1 MLQLSSFPSP
11 HHSGSRIPQTLRPQR
26 PPFKRTPQTTSLT
39 RIRTS
44 PKSPSKRALADL
56 TDSGNASP
64 MPLRKRSSNEAD
76 REDSFHRR
84 HSAEEKENLRL
95 DDSENLMPKPL
106 TRAEKR
112 RSGGFTGLVVPMS
125 PMKRHEGP
133 MNLDLESF
141 GSPSAKRRS
150 VHGPTYPD
158 FSVFDKFNDE
168 QRSQDDNNWQMSN
181 SSLSSSR
188 NNTIPKRF
196 SSLRKST
203 LQQRQ
208 SDKSGQSRRSPVQ
221 EVDFSSPLPSP
232 AFNFSNLK
240 KGETRLSLDNRIPP
254 MGRESPFSSQGPLFN
269 ASVHPVVPSAQ
280 NSQSQ
285 AYIHPLSRTM
295 THSSSTTSV
304 QDDSPTHE
312 PFRRPERPVSHDFS
326 ERATHDFSK
335 SLPIGAIRPTDSQE
349 PSSQGSFA
357 TPAHYKFAK
366 PLPLAFMSTGL
377 ISKKN
382 RNVNEPNGGLPK
394 AHMPDTP
401 CKKQFM
407 ASDIYLPIKKDATR
421 DNRHSLGNPL
431 TPFNPQSQR
440 KVSFASIQGRSI
452 FGSNARNSNKRLL
465 NRKTSFASIEDLDK
479 SFSQSPTS
487 KGDSQSTD
495 SEYPPTPTRHPNG
508 ASTPYH
514 GPTQPVIPF
523 GSSQGSRFTSSK
535 LSPIRASPGTVDED
549 SDSVMEDSPSA
560 NLRLDSSLTAA
571 SDVSLSFPR
580 AQLLQNFNSP
590 TPLMAKTL
598 GARSLRPL
606 RSLTKITPFSPVSS
620 QAEKNDRLSPHTPL
634 EAVFPPDPSGLS
646 ISGRDERINA
656 RPGTANSFK
665 SIPATPTGPREYFT
679 TFPNGDSLSL
689 AAPDAIEV
697 DESLASRFD
706 RVELFG
712 AGEFSQVYRV
722 SQPPETS
729 PFHTEFAISLTSPS
743 RSSPPDRVWA
753 VKKSKHPYAG
763 PKDRLRRLREVDVLK
778 ALGKSAHI
786 LAFVESWEADR
797 HLYIQTEFCEEGSL
811 DKFLHRTGQ
820 GGILDTFRTWKIL
833 LELSLGLK
841 HIHDSGFIH
850 LDLKPANVLIT
861 FEGVLKIADFGLAT
875 RWPATGNVE
884 GEGDRQYLGPEV
896 LEDRQFDKPA
906 DIFALGLI
914 MIETACNV
922 ELPDNGKSWQKL
934 RSDDLSEVPSLTW
947 NSEKEGSVLFRDSKG
962 EALDDEILANG
973 EEPYEEQDDSHVV
986 IHEDDV
992 VHEDV
997 HKVNKDEL
1005 SVHLLDDGNV
1015 TLLPM
1020 TRSGELTVPPTFMLE
1035 ASYQSSL
1042 DSVVRCLLSRDPT
1055 HRPSPEAILQAEG
1068 LQWVQR
1074 RRRAGASVYEGDWGP
1089 ADDLLSDDAE
1099 MIDV

>member
-1 MLQLSSFPSP
+1 V
-11 HHSGSRIPQTLRPQR
+11 
-26 PPFKRTPQTTSLT
+26 
-39 RIRTS
+39 
-44 PKSPSKRALADL
+44 LADL

-64 MPLRKRSSNEAD
+64 MPLRKRTSTEAD
-76 REDSFHRR
+76 REDSYHRR
-84 HSAEEKENLRL
+84 NSAEDKENISLE
-95 DDSENLMPKPL
+95 DSENLMPKAL

-112 RSGGFTGLVVPMS
+112 RSGGFTGSIVPMS
-125 PMKRHEGP
+125 PMKRHDGP

-150 VHGPTYPD
+150 VHGPLCPD

-168 QRSQDDNNWQMSN
+168 QRSQDDNNWQMGN

-208 SDKSGQSRRSPVQ
+208 SDKTGQSRRSPVQ
-221 EVDFSSPLPSP
+221 EVDFSSPVSSP
-232 AFNFSNLK
+232 AFNFNNLK
-240 KGETRLSLDNRIPP
+240 KGETRLSLDNRVPP
-254 MGRESPFSSQGPLFN
+254 MGRDSPFSSQGPLFN

-285 AYIHPLSRTM
+285 SYIHPLSRTM
-295 THSSSTTSV
+295 TQSSSTTSI
-304 QDDSPTHE
+304 QDESPTHE
-312 PFRRPERPVSHDFS
+312 PFRRPERPVSLDFS
-326 ERATHDFSK
+326 SSSVHDFSK
-335 SLPIGAIRPTDSQE
+335 SMPIGVTRPTGSQE
-349 PSSQGSFA
+349 SSSQGSFA

-366 PLPLAFMSTGL
+366 PLPMAFMSTGL

-382 RNVNEPNGGLPK
+382 RNANEPNAGLPK

-401 CKKQFM
+401 CKKQFTAADM
-407 ASDIYLPIKKDATR
+407 YLPIKDAAR
-421 DNRHSLGNPL
+421 SNRHSFRTPS
-431 TPFNPQSQR
+431 TPFNPQSAQR

-452 FGSNARNSNKRLL
+452 FGSNARNSSKRLL
-465 NRKTSFASIEDLDK
+465 NRKSSFASIEDLDK
-479 SFSQSPTS
+479 SLSQSPTS

-495 SEYPPTPTRHPNG
+495 TEYPPTPTRHPHV
-508 ASTPYH
+508 APSPHH
-514 GPTQPVIPF
+514 GPKRLFISF
-523 GSSQGSRFTSSK
+523 GSSQGSRFPSSK
-535 LSPIRASPGTVDED
+535 LSPIRASPGSVDED

-560 NLRLDSSLTAA
+560 NLRLNSSLTAA
-571 SDVSLSFPR
+571 TEFSSFTR
-580 AQLLQNFNSP
+580 SRVLQNFNSP
-590 TPLMAKTL
+590 TPFRAMAFGVVPPHSPKS
-598 GARSLRPL
+598 R
-606 RSLTKITPFSPVSS
+606 TKIASSPVSS
-620 QAEKNDRLSPHTPL
+620 QAENNDRLSPHTPL

-646 ISGRDERINA
+646 ISGRHERVNN

-665 SIPATPTGPREYFT
+665 SIPATPTGPREYFAA
-679 TFPNGDSLSL
+679 FSNGPNPIL
-689 AAPDAIEV
+689 AAPDALEV
-697 DESLASRFD
+697 DESLAARFD
-706 RVELFG
+706 SVELVG

-722 SQPPETS
+722 AQPPKTS
-729 PFHTEFAISLTSPS
+729 PYHSHFAISVTRSPS
-743 RSSPPDRVWA
+743 RSSSPERVWA

-763 PKDRLRRLREVDVLK
+763 PKDRLRKIREVDVLK
-778 ALGKSAHI
+778 SLGHSDHI

-811 DKFLHRTGQ
+811 DKFLLRTGQ

-833 LELSLGLK
+833 LELSLGLQ
-841 HIHDSGFIH
+841 HIHDAGFIH

-861 FEGVLKIADFGLAT
+861 FEGVLKIADFGMAT
-875 RWPATGNVE
+875 RWPATGAIE

-914 MIETACNV
+914 MVETACNV

-947 NSEKEGSVLFRDSKG
+947 NSEKEGSVLFRNSKG
-962 EALDDEILANG
+962 EALDEELLAIG
-973 EEPYEEQDDSHVV
+973 EEHYEEHDNVGIA

-992 VHEDV
+992 DHHPSV
-997 HKVNKDEL
+997 HKLTKDEL
-1005 SVHLLDDGNV
+1005 SVHLLDDGNK
-1015 TLLPM
+1015 TLLPL
-1020 TRSGELTVPPTFMLE
+1020 TRTGELSLPPTFMLE
-1035 ASYQSSL
+1035 AKYQSSL
-1042 DSVVRCLLSRDPT
+1042 DTVVRCLLSRDPT
-1055 HRPSPEAILQAEG
+1055 YRPSPKEILRAEG
-1068 LQWVQR
+1068 LQWVQN